1 MSKDKLVILFGAPGS
16 GKSVQSNLL
25 TEKRKMLRLESSKA
39 LEKVFLNTKEKEI
52 EINDTIYNL
61 EEQEKRWREGF
72 LCEDEFVSFV
82 IKDNLDKL
90 REKEETILIDGY
102 PRTESQ
108 AKIAVPIFLSYY
120 SVSDILVIF
129 LNVDEEES
137 IKRNTNRRVC
147 SLMRHSI
154 IDTKE
159 TKNLTICPI
168 DGSSLERRA
177 MDEEKIIKKRL
188 RLFKEKT
195 FPVLDYFASQK
206 ITTIHVDGS
215 GTISD
220 VFFRTLK
227 EIEDFGV

>member
-1 MSKDKLVILFGAPGS
+1 MPKDKLVILFGAPGS

-39 LEKVFLNTKEKEI
+39 LEKVFLNAKEKEI
-52 EINDTIYNL
+52 EINNKKYNL
-61 EEQEKRWREGF
+61 EEQEKRWREGL

-82 IKDNLDKL
+82 IKEGLNKL
-90 REKEETILIDGY
+90 KEKEETILIDGY

-108 AKIAVPIFLSYY
+108 AKIAVPLFLSYY
-120 SVSDILVIF
+120 SAADILVIF

-137 IKRNTNRRVC
+137 IKRNISRRVC

-168 DGSSLERRA
+168 DGSSLEKRA
-177 MDEEKIIKKRL
+177 VDKEDIIKKRL
-188 RLFKEKT
+188 KLFKEKT
-195 FPVLDYFASQK
+195 LPVLDYFASQK
-206 ITTIHVDGS
+206 ITVTYIDGS

-220 VFFRTLK
+220 VFFRALK